1 MWDGDNGGGHVF
13 AGRENICI
21 FFTSPLILLKKI
33 NKLVLKS
40 KVLETVMVALHGEC
54 NDATKLC
61 M

>member
-1 MWDGDNGGGHVF
+1 MY
-13 AGRENICI
+13 

>member
-1 MWDGDNGGGHVF
+1 MGEGMYLRGEKIYVF
-13 AGRENICI
+13 FYFPFNFA
-21 FFTSPLILLKKI
+21 KKITI

>member
-1 MWDGDNGGGHVF
+1 MYLRGEKIYVF
-13 AGRENICI
+13 FYFPFNFA
-21 FFTSPLILLKKI
+21 KKI
-33 NKLVLKS
+33 TINKFVLKS